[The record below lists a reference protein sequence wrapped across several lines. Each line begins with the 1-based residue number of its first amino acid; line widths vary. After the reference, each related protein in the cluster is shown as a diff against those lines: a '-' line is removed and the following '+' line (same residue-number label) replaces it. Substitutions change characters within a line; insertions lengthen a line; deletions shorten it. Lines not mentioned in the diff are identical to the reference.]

1 MRLFQVDVK
10 EKSGDALKVSYHY
23 WDYLESA
30 RATLEAQLQ
39 AGEIIYFKIT
49 E

>member
-1 MRLFQVDVK
+1 MRLFQVDVR
-10 EKSGDALKVSYHY
+10 EERGDALKTSYHY
-23 WDYLESA
+23 WSYLESA

-39 AGEIIYFKIT
+39 AGEIIYYKIT

>member
-23 WDYLESA
+23 FDYLESA
-30 RATLEAQLQ
+30 RESLQAQLE
-39 AGEIIYFKIT
+39 AGEIIYYKIT

>member
-1 MRLFQVDVK
+1 MRLFQVDVRVGR
-10 EKSGDALKVSYHY
+10 SDAMMTSYHY

-39 AGEIIYFKIT
+39 AGEIIYYKIT